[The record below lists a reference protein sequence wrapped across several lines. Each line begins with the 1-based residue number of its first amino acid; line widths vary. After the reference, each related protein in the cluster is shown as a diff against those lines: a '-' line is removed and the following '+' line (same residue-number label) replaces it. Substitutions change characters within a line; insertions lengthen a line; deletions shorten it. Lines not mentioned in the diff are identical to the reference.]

1 MAESGPNG
9 EPVALVEPAEPTPDP
24 EALAAAVNRANEGA
38 PALVEP
44 PESTPAPADVAAAV
58 DRAANLPTSEPR
70 MVSAPPEGTPLAPP
84 QSERLSYNPAS
95 AAAIANEKFIQAR
108 ALAARDTPPMPG
120 TPTDIYKPPTA

>member
-1 MAESGPNG
+1 MAEFGSNG
-9 EPVALVEPAEPTPDP
+9 EPAALVEPAGPTPDP
-24 EALAAAVNRANEGA
+24 EALAAAVGRANEA

-84 QSERLSYNPAS
+84 QPDRLSYNPAS
-95 AAAIANEKFIQAR
+95 AAAIANEKFIQAQ
-108 ALAARDTPPMPG
+108 ALAVRDTPPMPG
-120 TPTDIYKPPTA
+120 TPTDTYKPPTA